1 MAEPATAPTVSEQD
15 FRDILDATRQFV
27 RTAVVPRELEIMND
41 NRVPDDIR
49 DQAKD
54 MGLFG
59 YAIPQ
64 EWGGLGLNLVQDVEM
79 AMELGYTTLAV
90 RSMFGTNNGIAGQV
104 LVGFGTDTQKERWLE
119 PIASGECVASF
130 ALTESGAGSNP
141 AGLRTKAVLDGDDW
155 IITGHKRFITNAPT
169 ANLFVVF
176 ARTRP
181 ADDDTKALAAFAV
194 AEQAKRRLI
203 AELSELG
210 LSTEGLSFD
219 LLSSEH
225 QQVFTGHQDG
235 VITLDL
241 AEGDDVHRE
250 QLRIA
255 MAEPYRTLLGHF
267 RHEIG
272 HYYFYRLVQPSPDA
286 VARFTELFGDP
297 DADYQAALDRHYRD
311 GAPAGWEEQY
321 VSSYATMHPAE
332 DWAETFA
339 HYLHIRDALDTA
351 AAFGFAP
358 AGATFERR
366 VLGPSGFDTL
376 IELWLPLAWAL
387 NMVNRSM
394 GKDDLYPFVLPAAVL
409 EKMRFIHTA
418 VDEAGASRAAR

>member
-1 MAEPATAPTVSEQD
+1 MRDFNCPNCGQRLAFDNSVCLGCGSALGFSLENMALLVISP
-15 FRDILDATRQFV
+15 
-27 RTAVVPRELEIMND
+27 
-41 NRVPDDIR
+41 PD
-49 DQAKD
+49 
-54 MGLFG
+54 
-59 YAIPQ
+59 
-64 EWGGLGLNLVQDVEM
+64 
-79 AMELGYTTLAV
+79 
-90 RSMFGTNNGIAGQV
+90 GTGNSDHAG
-104 LVGFGTDTQKERWLE
+104 
-119 PIASGECVASF
+119 SVASTDYQ
-130 ALTESGAGSNP
+130 LC
-141 AGLRTKAVLDGDDW
+141 
-155 IITGHKRFITNAPT
+155 
-169 ANLFVVF
+169 ANLHLAECNWLVRVSPVPQLCVSCTLT
-176 ARTRP
+176 RTRP
-181 ADDDTKALAAFAV
+181 GDDDTKAMSAFAD

-203 AELSELG
+203 VELTELG
-210 LSTEGLSFD
+210 LSMDGLGFD

-225 QQVFTGHQDG
+225 QSVLTGHQNG
-235 VITLDL
+235 IITLDL

-250 QLRIA
+250 QLRVA

-272 HYYFYRLVQPSPDA
+272 HYYFYRLVQPSA
-286 VARFTELFGDP
+286 EASARFTALFGDP
-297 DADYQAALDRHYRD
+297 DSDYQAALDRHYRD
-311 GAPAGWEEQY
+311 GAPTGWERQY

-358 AGATFERR
+358 AGATFDRR

-409 EKMRFIHTA
+409 EKMRFIHAA
-418 VDEAGASRAAR
+418 VNESA